1 MALTRAELLQYGRG
15 TQKGYLA
22 EAYRTASRAAAT
34 ATVFLSHSHDD
45 RELVEPAANFL
56 ASLGVKVYVDWQ
68 DPLMPA
74 ITSADTAR
82 RIREMIR
89 LNKRFLLLATENS
102 LGSRWVPW
110 ELGYADGEKTFLDIA
125 VLPIS
130 ESTYREAPNE
140 YIQVYLRVA
149 RASTGAWYVF
159 EPGKNESSLS
169 VKDWLLR

>member
-1 MALTRAELLQYGRG
+1 MALTRAELLEYGGG
-15 TQKGYLA
+15 TQKGYRA
-22 EAYRTASRAAAT
+22 ENYRASSRGAAT
-34 ATVFLSHSHDD
+34 ATVFLSHSHED
-45 RELVEPAANFL
+45 RDLVEPAANFL

-82 RIREMIR
+82 RIRHMIR
-89 LNKRFLLLATENS
+89 VNKRFLLLATERS

-110 ELGYADGEKTFLDIA
+110 ELGYADGEKAFVDIA

-130 ESTYREAPNE
+130 EATYRQAPNE
-140 YIQVYLRVA
+140 YIQVYQRIVE
-149 RASTGAWYVF
+149 ASTGDWYVF
-159 EPGKNESSLS
+159 EPDENNSSLS